1 MLRVEKPIDH
11 GGAVGH
17 AASVSA
23 SLTASRAP
31 DARARSPD
39 TRCRPRQGSCAISI
53 WHQHHDFDP
62 NIDMGP
68 QLRRALRLD
77 DVYGVSRICV
87 ELNVEGNGS
96 AIGDERARV
105 ILTDAEPSG
114 LDRCFQFIDY
124 ARATGHRIDAKLT
137 W

>member
-1 MLRVEKPIDH
+1 ITASRSVMS
-11 GGAVGH
+11 
-17 AASVSA
+17 ASVSA
-23 SLTASRAP
+23 SLAASRAP

-39 TRCRPRQGSCAISI
+39 TPCPPRQGSCAISI
-53 WHQHHDFDP
+53 WRQHHDFDP
-62 NIDMGP
+62 DIDMGP
-68 QLRRALRLD
+68 QLRRAVRP

-105 ILTDAEPSG
+105 ILTDAESSG

-124 ARATGHRIDAKLT
+124 ARARGHRIDAKLT